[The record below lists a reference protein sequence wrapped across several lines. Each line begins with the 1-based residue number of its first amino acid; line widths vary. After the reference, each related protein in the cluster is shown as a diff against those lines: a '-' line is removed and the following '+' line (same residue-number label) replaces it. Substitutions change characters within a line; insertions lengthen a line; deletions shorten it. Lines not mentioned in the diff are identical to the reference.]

1 MCEPEIISS
10 YSYHCPGGPENS
22 KGKFCKLFLAS
33 NVLTND
39 DDDSWTK
46 LHTDPSNYWLSEN
59 KKTGKNQG
67 FVMSLG
73 CKKTVVG
80 VNLVNTHN
88 AGHHDRSTKKFRVLG
103 SDTKDGPWE
112 ELLVSGDLEDS
123 RRQSPPPLQQLKLT
137 KSADVSFIKFELLK
151 YYGHGGGLQYFAGK
165 ILIFRC
171 DSISL

>member
-46 LHTDPSNYWLSEN
+46 LHTDPSNYWLAEN

-103 SDTKDGPWE
+103 SDAKDGPWE
-112 ELLVSGDLEDS
+112 ELLVANLEDS
-123 RRQSPPPLQQLKLT
+123 RRQSPPPLQQLKLS
-137 KSADVSFIKFELLK
+137 KPADVSFIKFELLK